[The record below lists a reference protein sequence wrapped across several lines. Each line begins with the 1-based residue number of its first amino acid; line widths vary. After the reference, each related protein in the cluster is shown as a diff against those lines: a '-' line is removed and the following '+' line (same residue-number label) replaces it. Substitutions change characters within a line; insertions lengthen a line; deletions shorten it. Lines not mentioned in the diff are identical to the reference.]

1 MSSNQRN
8 QKTAELIDKMCRKIS
23 QLTRVVYV
31 LNSKNDEHESLI
43 DALAQAYEK
52 ELSNSEREKNISIKK
67 MKSQIEK
74 IKIQNNPEQKILE
87 INKKFDNQVN
97 SFNKEYDKLKKDM
110 KSKQKNIQDEYN
122 EKYNKMIKENV
133 EMKKLYENKINDILK
148 RVEDEKKK
156 WLLEKEIA
164 SNANESEIEKLKRKY
179 EEQII
184 NIKNKKRS

>member
-43 DALAQAYEK
+43 DAMAQAYEK
-52 ELSNSEREKNISIKK
+52 ELSNSEREKNIAIKK
-67 MKSQIEK
+67 MKGQIEK

-148 RVEDEKKK
+148 KVEDEKK
-156 WLLEKEIA
+156 
-164 SNANESEIEKLKRKY
+164 NGY
-179 EEQII
+179 
-184 NIKNKKRS
+184 

>member
-43 DALAQAYEK
+43 DAMAQAYEK
-52 ELSNSEREKNISIKK
+52 ELSNSEREKNITIKK

-97 SFNKEYDKLKKDM
+97 SFNKEYDKLKKEM
-110 KSKQKNIQDEYN
+110 KTKQKNISDEYN

-148 RVEDEKKK
+148 IVAKK
-156 WLLEKEIA
+156 
-164 SNANESEIEKLKRKY
+164 
-179 EEQII
+179 II
-184 NIKNKKRS
+184 MIIII